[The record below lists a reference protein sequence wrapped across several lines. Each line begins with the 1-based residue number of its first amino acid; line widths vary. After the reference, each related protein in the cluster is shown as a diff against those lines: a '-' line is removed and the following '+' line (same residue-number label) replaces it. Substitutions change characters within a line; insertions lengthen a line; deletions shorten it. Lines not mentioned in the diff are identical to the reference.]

1 MRILRISQHLYP
13 DVTGG
18 MPYHVHAMSRDQ
30 AAMGHDVTVV
40 TVSGDASLPR
50 HEERDGYRII
60 RARPTFELIGN
71 AFAKGV
77 WDELRAVGEYDVV
90 HAHAHYYF
98 STLFA
103 ALRRHVND
111 TPLAITNHGL
121 YSQRAPERL
130 FRWYLRTL
138 GRWTIN
144 QADLVFCYSETDR
157 NRVREL
163 GVSSPIKI
171 VPNGIDTDLF
181 TPEGPES
188 KLIESEG
195 PVVLFVGRLVEGKR
209 PVIAL
214 EAFAEV
220 LKEYPDAELYLC
232 GDGPLRENL
241 KRRVRELGI
250 DESVTFLG
258 QMPYDE
264 MPKVYRSGDVLV
276 LPSRAEGVPRTVFE
290 ALSSGLQVVCSELAQ
305 VRSAFGKAV
314 MYVGEGDTFG
324 EGLVDALQNPID
336 RSELDEQFH
345 WEQTVDATTA
355 AIAQLTA
362 GKE

>member
-30 AAMGHDVTVV
+30 AEMGHDVTVI
-40 TVSGDASLPR
+40 TVSGDTSLPG

-71 AFAKGV
+71 AFAWGA
-77 WDELRAVGEYDVV
+77 WEELRAVDEFDVV

-103 ALRRHVND
+103 AVRRRLSE

-138 GRWTIN
+138 GCWTFN
-144 QADLVFCYSETDR
+144 QADVVFCYTETDR
-157 NRVREL
+157 CRVREL
-163 GVSSPIKI
+163 GVSSPIEI
-171 VPNGIDTDLF
+171 VSNGIDTDLF
-181 TPEGPES
+181 TPYGSQSE
-188 KLIESEG
+188 LIEADG
-195 PVVLFVGRLVEGKR
+195 PVLLFVGRLVEGKR

-220 LKEYPDAELYLC
+220 LKEYPDAGLYLC

-241 KRRVRELGI
+241 KKRVRELGL

-258 QMPYDE
+258 KVPYDE
-264 MPKVYRSGDVLV
+264 MPKVYRSGDMLL
-276 LPSRAEGVPRTVFE
+276 LPSRAEGVPRTVLE
-290 ALSSGLQVVCSELAQ
+290 ALASGVSVVCSDLEQ
-305 VRSAFGKAV
+305 IRSVLGEAV
-314 MYVGEGDTFG
+314 TYVDSWDTGAVGEVIALTLR
-324 EGLVDALQNPID
+324 EGGG
-336 RSELDEQFH
+336 SLDERFQ
-345 WEQTVDATTA
+345 WNRTVVVTTK
-355 AIAQLTA
+355 QL
-362 GKE
+362 KELVE